1 MRILI
6 APDSFKDSLSAQK
19 VAESLAKGIKN
30 TFPKAEITLLPLADG
45 GEGTLEAIKGNLEYI
60 KCMASDPL
68 FRKIESKYLWDEKTK
83 TAFVEMAQISG
94 LELLTESERNPL
106 KTTTL
111 GTGELIAHALKRKA
125 KKVILF
131 VGGSAT
137 NDGGIGM
144 AAALG
149 YLFLDKNVNTLNPN
163 GESLNEI
170 HSIYYHPIF
179 DLSKTEFIVAT
190 DVNNPFFGENG
201 AAYIYAKQKGANQ
214 EQIELLDKGLRNLN
228 SVLIKTKDIDLQ
240 KIAGS
245 GAAGG
250 LAGGTYA
257 FLGAE
262 VVSAAEEIF
271 NICDL
276 QSKIEQSDVIISG
289 EGRIDS
295 QTWNGKLISKLLE
308 NSNHKKVI
316 LVGGTVETDLTDNP
330 NIIKTYQIKTP
341 EMPIEYSKKHASQLL
356 ESIGRQ
362 IGEDLRKT
370 DIIS

>member
-19 VAESLAKGIKN
+19 VAESLAYGIKN

-45 GEGTLEAIKGNLEYI
+45 GEGTLEAIKENLENI

-94 LELLTESERNPL
+94 LELVTENERNPL
-106 KTTTL
+106 ITSTL
-111 GTGELIAHALKRKA
+111 GTGELIAHALKRQA

-144 AAALG
+144 ATALG
-149 YLFLDKNVNTLNPN
+149 YVFLDKNGNTLNPT
-163 GESLNEI
+163 GENLDLI
-170 HSIYYHPIF
+170 HDFDYQPTF

-190 DVNNPFFGENG
+190 DVTNPFFGENG

-214 EQIELLDKGLRNLN
+214 EQIEFLDKGLQNLN
-228 SVLIKTKDIDLQ
+228 RVLKKTKNIDLQ
-240 KIAGS
+240 TVAGS

-250 LAGGTYA
+250 LAGGAYA
-257 FLGAE
+257 FLGAK

-271 NICDL
+271 KICNL
-276 QSKIEQSDVIISG
+276 ETKIDQSDIIISG
-289 EGRIDS
+289 EGRIDA

-308 NSNHKKVI
+308 NAKQKSVI
-316 LVGGTVETDLTDNP
+316 LVGGTVETDLSKRP

-341 EMPIEYSKKHASQLL
+341 NMTLDFAKANAAELLFEMGKE
-356 ESIGRQ
+356 IGSFIKNR
-362 IGEDLRKT
+362 L
-370 DIIS
+370 

>member
-6 APDSFKDSLSAQK
+6 APDSFKDSLPAQK
-19 VAESLAKGIKN
+19 VAESLAKGIKT

-45 GEGTLEAIKGNLEYI
+45 GEGTLEAIKGDLEYI

-94 LELLTESERNPL
+94 LELVTDNERNPL

-111 GTGELIAHALKRKA
+111 GTGELMANALKRKA

-144 AAALG
+144 ATALG
-149 YLFLDKNVNTLNPN
+149 YVFLDKNGNTLNPI
-163 GESLNEI
+163 GENLNLI
-170 HSIYYHPIF
+170 QDFDYQTIYN
-179 DLSKTEFIVAT
+179 LSKTEFIVAT
-190 DVNNPFFGENG
+190 DVTNPFFGENG
-201 AAYIYAKQKGANQ
+201 AAYIYAKQKGANP
-214 EQIELLDKGLRNLN
+214 EQIDFLDKGLRNLN
-228 SVLIKTKDIDLQ
+228 SVLKKTKNIDLQ
-240 KIAGS
+240 TVAGS

-250 LAGGTYA
+250 LAGGAYA
-257 FLGAE
+257 FLGAK

-271 NICDL
+271 KICDL
-276 QSKIEQSDVIISG
+276 DTKIEQSDIIISG
-289 EGRIDS
+289 EGRIDD

-308 NSNHKKVI
+308 NANQKRVI
-316 LVGGTVETDLTDNP
+316 LVGGSVETDLSKRP
-330 NIIKTYQIKTP
+330 NVLKTYQIKTS
-341 EMPIEYSKKHASQLL
+341 EMTLDFAKANAAELL
-356 ESIGRQ
+356 FETGKEIGFL
-362 IGEDLRKT
+362 IKNTL
-370 DIIS
+370 

>member
-30 TFPKAEITLLPLADG
+30 TFSKAEITLLPLADG
-45 GEGTLEAIKGNLEYI
+45 GEGTLEAIKGNLEFV

-94 LELLTESERNPL
+94 LELLTDNERNPL

-111 GTGELIAHALKRKA
+111 GTGELIANALKRKA

-149 YLFLDKNVNTLNPN
+149 YNFIDKDGNTLNPI
-163 GESLNEI
+163 GENLNLI
-170 HSIYYHPIF
+170 QDFDYQTIF
-179 DLSKTEFIVAT
+179 DLSKIEFVVAT
-190 DVNNPFFGENG
+190 DVTNPFFGENG
-201 AAYIYAKQKGANQ
+201 AAHIYAKQKGANL
-214 EQIELLDKGLRNLN
+214 EQIDFLDEGLQNLN
-228 SVLIKTKDIDLQ
+228 SVLKKTKNINLQ
-240 KIAGS
+240 TIPGS

-250 LAGGTYA
+250 LAGGAYA
-257 FLGAE
+257 FLGAK

-271 NICDL
+271 KICDL
-276 QSKIEQSDVIISG
+276 ETKIEQSDFIISG

-308 NSNHKKVI
+308 NSNQRKVI
-316 LVGGTVETDLTDNP
+316 LIGGTVETDLTDKP
-330 NIIKTYQIKTP
+330 NIIKTFQIKTP
-341 EMPIEYSKKHASQLL
+341 EMSLDFAKANAAELL
-356 ESIGRQ
+356 VDKGTEIGRLL
-362 IGEDLRKT
+362 IEF
-370 DIIS
+370 II

>member
-1 MRILI
+1 MMRILI

-19 VAESLAKGIKN
+19 VAESLAKGIKD

-45 GEGTLEAIKGNLEYI
+45 GEGTLEALKENLEYI

-68 FRKIESKYLWDEKTK
+68 FRKIESKYLWDEKAK

-94 LELLTESERNPL
+94 LELVTESERNPL

-144 AAALG
+144 ATALG
-149 YLFLDKNVNTLNPN
+149 YIFFDKDGNTLNSI
-163 GESLNEI
+163 GENLNLI
-170 HSIYYHPIF
+170 QNFDYQPIF

-190 DVNNPFFGENG
+190 DVTNPFFGENG

-214 EQIELLDKGLRNLN
+214 EQIEFLDKGLRNLN
-228 SVLIKTKDIDLQ
+228 SAHIKTKGIDLQ
-240 KIAGS
+240 KVAGS

-250 LAGGTYA
+250 LAGGAYA
-257 FLGAE
+257 FLGAK
-262 VVSAAEEIF
+262 VVSAA
-271 NICDL
+271 D
-276 QSKIEQSDVIISG
+276 QS
-289 EGRIDS
+289 
-295 QTWNGKLISKLLE
+295 
-308 NSNHKKVI
+308 
-316 LVGGTVETDLTDNP
+316 
-330 NIIKTYQIKTP
+330 
-341 EMPIEYSKKHASQLL
+341 
-356 ESIGRQ
+356 
-362 IGEDLRKT
+362 
-370 DIIS
+370 

>member
-30 TFPKAEITLLPLADG
+30 TVPMAEITLLPLADG
-45 GEGTLEAIKGNLEYI
+45 GEGTLEAIKGNLEYV
-60 KCMASDPL
+60 KCLASDPL
-68 FRKIESKYLWDEKTK
+68 YRKIESKYLWDEKTK

-94 LELLTESERNPL
+94 LELVTENERNPL

-111 GTGELIAHALKRKA
+111 GTGELIANALKTKA
-125 KKVILF
+125 KKVILL

-144 AAALG
+144 AASLG
-149 YLFLDKNVNTLNPN
+149 YIFMDINGNTLNPN
-163 GESLNEI
+163 GESMNEI
-170 HSIYYHPIF
+170 HTIAYQSVF

-190 DVNNPFFGENG
+190 DVTNPFFGENG
-201 AAYIYAKQKGANQ
+201 AARIYAKQKGANP
-214 EQIELLDKGLRNLN
+214 EQIDFLDKGLQNLN
-228 SVLIKTKDIDLQ
+228 SVLKKTKNIDLQ
-240 KIAGS
+240 TVAGS

-250 LAGGTYA
+250 LAGGAYA
-257 FLGAE
+257 FLGAK

-271 NICDL
+271 KICDL
-276 QSKIEQSDVIISG
+276 ETKIEQSDFIISG

-308 NSNHKKVI
+308 NAKQKSVI
-316 LVGGTVETDLTDNP
+316 LVGGSVETDLSKQP
-330 NIIKTYQIKTP
+330 NIIKTYQIKTA
-341 EMPIEYSKKHASQLL
+341 EMSLDFAKANAAELL
-356 ESIGRQ
+356 FDKGSEIGRFL
-362 IGEDLRKT
+362 I
-370 DIIS
+370 DIII

>member
-6 APDSFKDSLSAQK
+6 APDSFKDSLSAAK
-19 VAESLAKGIKN
+19 VAESLARGIKS
-30 TFPKAEITLLPLADG
+30 TFPEAEITLLPLADG
-45 GEGTLEAIKGNLEYI
+45 GEGTLEAIKGDLEYV

-94 LELLTESERNPL
+94 LELVTENERNPL

-111 GTGELIAHALKRKA
+111 GTGELIANALKRKA

-149 YLFLDKNVNTLNPN
+149 YIFLDKKGNTLNPT
-163 GESLNEI
+163 GENLNFI
-170 HSIYYHPIF
+170 HDFDYQPTF

-190 DVNNPFFGENG
+190 DVTNPFYGENG
-201 AAYIYAKQKGANQ
+201 AAHIYAKQKGANP
-214 EQIELLDKGLRNLN
+214 EQIDFLDKGLQNLN
-228 SVLIKTKDIDLQ
+228 RVLKKNKNIDLQ
-240 KIAGS
+240 TVAGS

-250 LAGGTYA
+250 LAGGAYA
-257 FLGAE
+257 FLGAK

-271 NICDL
+271 KICDL
-276 QSKIEQSDVIISG
+276 ETKIEQSDIIVSG

-308 NSNHKKVI
+308 NAKQKSVI
-316 LVGGTVETDLTDNP
+316 LVGGSVETDLSKQL
-330 NIIKTYQIKTP
+330 NIIKAYQIKTP
-341 EMPIEYSKKHASQLL
+341 EMTLDYAKANAAELL
-356 ESIGRQ
+356 FETGKEIGN
-362 IGEDLRKT
+362 LLN
-370 DIIS
+370 

>member
-19 VAESLAKGIKN
+19 VAESLANGIKN
-30 TFPKAEITLLPLADG
+30 TFPNAEITLLPLADG
-45 GEGTLEAIKGNLEYI
+45 GEGTLEAIKGNLEFV

-94 LELLTESERNPL
+94 LELVTESERNPL

-111 GTGELIAHALKRKA
+111 GTGELIAHAIKRKA

-149 YLFLDKNVNTLNPN
+149 YIFLDKKGNTLNPN
-163 GESLNEI
+163 GEGLIEI
-170 HSIYYHPIF
+170 HTIEYQSIF

-190 DVNNPFFGENG
+190 DVTNPFFGENG
-201 AAYIYAKQKGANQ
+201 AAHIYAKQKGANQ
-214 EQIELLDKGLRNLN
+214 EQIEILDKGLQNLN
-228 SVLIKTKDIDLQ
+228 SVLKKTNNFDLQ
-240 KIAGS
+240 TVAGS

-250 LAGGTYA
+250 LAGGAFA
-257 FLGAE
+257 FLEAE

-271 NICDL
+271 KICDL
-276 QSKIEQSDVIISG
+276 QTKIEQSDVIISG

-308 NSNHKKVI
+308 NANQKKVI
-316 LVGGTVETDLTDNP
+316 LVGGTVETDLTNKP
-330 NIIKTYQIKTP
+330 NILKTYQIKTP
-341 EMPIEYSKKHASQLL
+341 EMSLDFAKANAGQLL
-356 ESIGRQ
+356 FNKGTEIGRFL
-362 IGEDLRKT
+362 I
-370 DIIS
+370 DIIT

>member
-1 MRILI
+1 MNILI
-6 APDSFKDSLSAQK
+6 APDSFKDSLSAEK
-19 VAESLAKGIKN
+19 VAKSLAKGIKK
-30 TFPKAEITLLPLADG
+30 TFPESHIFILPLADG
-45 GEGTLEAIKGNLEYI
+45 GEGTLAAIKGKFRYI

-68 FRKIESKYLWDEKTK
+68 FRKIESKYLWDAKTK

-94 LELLTESERNPL
+94 LELLNESERNPL
-106 KTTTL
+106 KTTTW
-111 GTGELIAHALKRKA
+111 GTGDLIADALRRKA

-149 YLFLDKNVNTLNPN
+149 YHFFDKKGNELNPT
-163 GESLNEI
+163 GDSLIEI
-170 HSIYYHPIF
+170 QDIDYQAIYN
-179 DLSKTEFIVAT
+179 LSKTEFIVAT
-190 DVNNPFFGENG
+190 DVTNPFFGENG
-201 AAYIYAKQKGANQ
+201 AAYIYAKQKGANP
-214 EQIELLDKGLRNLN
+214 EQIAFLDKGLRNLN
-228 SVLIKTKDIDLQ
+228 SILEKKQGINLQ

-250 LAGGTYA
+250 LAGGAKA
-257 FLGAE
+257 FLGAK

-276 QSKIEQSDVIISG
+276 KSKIAETDLIISG

-308 NSNHKKVI
+308 SAQNKKVI
-316 LVGGTVETDLTDNP
+316 LVGGTVETDLKDKT
-330 NIIKTYQIKTP
+330 NIIKTFQIKTT
-341 EMPIEYSKKHASQLL
+341 EMTLDFAKANAERLL
-356 ESIGRQ
+356 FDIGKE
-362 IGEDLRKT
+362 IGILIKNT
-370 DIIS
+370 L